1 MTNEQ
6 EKILERCKDIFQ
18 NWLVRDFEKDCR
30 SIIEKYNV
38 QNVYDNYRDAYPI
51 FAAILMDNAA
61 DALFG
66 SLNEETIRQQKRA
79 AHKYMKYN
87 HKKL

>member
-18 NWLVRDFEKDCR
+18 NWLVKDFKKYCTR
-30 SIIEKYNV
+30 IIEHYNV
-38 QNVYDNYRDAYPI
+38 QNVHDNYLDAYPI
-51 FAAILMDNAA
+51 FAAVLMDNAV

-66 SLNEETIRQQKRA
+66 SHNEETILQQKRE

-87 HKKL
+87 YKKL